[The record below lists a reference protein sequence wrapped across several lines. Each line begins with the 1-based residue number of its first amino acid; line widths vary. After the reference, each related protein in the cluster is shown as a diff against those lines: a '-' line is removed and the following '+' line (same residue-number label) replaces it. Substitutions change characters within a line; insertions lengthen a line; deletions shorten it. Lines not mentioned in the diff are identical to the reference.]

1 MSNQPPQLTI
11 DKEAVKGKSI
21 LIVRSLWHS
30 EITELM
36 LSNAR
41 ETLHKYECKF
51 RLIEVSGTYE
61 IPFAIQEAF
70 GIAKRQGVDIRD
82 IFQGIIA
89 LGCVIKG
96 ETDHHFYIAQSV
108 ANQLQRL
115 MFHLEVPISFGIIT
129 AFNEE
134 QAKQRVQKGRE
145 AAEALL
151 HLWSSLSSYA
161 KSL

>member
-41 ETLHKYECKF
+41 ETLHQYECTF

-70 GIAKRQGVDIRD
+70 GIAKRQGVAI
-82 IFQGIIA
+82 QGIIA

-129 AFNEE
+129 ALNEE

-161 KSL
+161 KSLC